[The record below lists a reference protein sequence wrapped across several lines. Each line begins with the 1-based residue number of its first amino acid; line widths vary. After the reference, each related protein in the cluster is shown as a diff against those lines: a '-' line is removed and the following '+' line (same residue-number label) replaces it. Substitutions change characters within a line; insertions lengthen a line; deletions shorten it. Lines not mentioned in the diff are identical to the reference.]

1 MLPETFVGPGESLES
16 PEDCS
21 ESLSESDSLDSLEDW
36 FETLPWALAFVNFF
50 LASTC
55 AHTKTH
61 TRVREQYDD

>member
-1 MLPETFVGPGESLES
+1 MLAETCVGLGESLES
-16 PEDCS
+16 PEDSC
-21 ESLSESDSLDSLEDW
+21 ESLSESDSLDSLEDF

-50 LASTC
+50 LASIC